1 MEHAAE
7 QRHAHIA
14 ADIRRH
20 RVPPRKQVDQPPL
33 RTVVIIAEG
42 VPDVPD
48 GTFVQRIYL
57 PVFSSVFLSTATAQG
72 IRPRQSVY
80 CAPRYPA
87 RSKKAR

>member
-1 MEHAAE
+1 MARAKRSNARPFIEPSSARSSASPA
-7 QRHAHIA
+7 RA
-14 ADIRRH
+14 
-20 RVPPRKQVDQPPL
+20 
-33 RTVVIIAEG
+33 VVIIAEG
-42 VPDVPD
+42 VPDIPD

-57 PVFSSVFLSTATAQG
+57 HVFSSVFLSTATAQG